1 MYVYFDVYLPK
12 QIVSETWVSIKA
24 CLIIKT
30 IITGKPSSHYFATE
44 SLMSALFSP
53 LWQIFM
59 DNQNLFTVKTNNAA
73 QLVESAARNIE
84 SFLKKRAA
92 ALEVR

>member
-1 MYVYFDVYLPK
+1 
-12 QIVSETWVSIKA
+12 
-24 CLIIKT
+24 
-30 IITGKPSSHYFATE
+30 
-44 SLMSALFSP
+44 
-53 LWQIFM
+53 M

-92 ALEVR
+92 ALEVRQSCFHKFTCIRNQM